1 MKPIVDPRHGDVEDD
16 ASSTKTN
23 SLLSMAGSLLGEISL
38 AKLIVAWLILFI
50 VPAVV
55 LGLAPLIASAWI
67 AKLGAKIASPLLGLV
82 PLAILTAVAAL
93 GWLFGTRL
101 FRLAESSF
109 WSLNALAIE
118 PGYTMCREAIRHLAE
133 RLLPEGADARQRE
146 RFRSGA
152 AAVSGLLISGA
163 ALLVLIATWPSSRFI
178 GGVGDLLAP
187 GQLAWVALANTVV
200 VVSGYLAVA
209 ALVWGLADA
218 TMEPPRD
225 FQRFHPHTSGARTWR
240 IAHLSDL
247 HVVGERYGFR
257 IESGRSGPRGDARL
271 RRVLARLEE
280 LDASAPLDAV
290 LISGDATDAGRSI
303 QWAEFL
309 DALAAHPTIA
319 ERVLMLPG
327 NHDVNIV
334 DRANPARL
342 DLSIGPNSRLRKI
355 RTLSAINTVQGSRVR
370 VVNHQEKRIGA
381 TLADALQ
388 PHAAVLSSF
397 AERGRPYLSTVAT
410 DRWDDVFPL
419 VLSPDREDGLG
430 IILLNSKLRTST
442 SPSPMRS
449 GSSRQ
454 RRQKPSTSSLR
465 STREPAGSSGFTTIR
480 SSILARQRFCRSA
493 SERPSLTA
501 TGSCAA
507 CGRWR
512 SDVSSC
518 TAIGT
523 STGSANA
530 AVSSSCRRRLRSWR
544 RRTISTHISTFT
556 LWRSEATD
564 ASDCWCPNASTF
576 PEIVRAKT
584 VPSIW
589 LTMDLLSDAPVDK
602 QPVSGNVDVLK
613 DA

>member
-1 MKPIVDPRHGDVEDD
+1 MKPIVDPRQGDVEDD

-133 RLLPEGADARQRE
+133 RLLPEGADVRQRE

-187 GQLAWVALANTVV
+187 GQLAWAALANTVV

-225 FQRFHPHTSGARTWR
+225 LQRFHPHTSGARTWR
-240 IAHLSDL
+240 IAHLSDV

-290 LISGDATDAGRSI
+290 LISGDATDAGRSTE
-303 QWAEFL
+303 WAEFL
-309 DALAAHPTIA
+309 DVLAAHPTIA
-319 ERVLMLPG
+319 ECVLMLPG

-342 DLSIGPNSRLRKI
+342 DLSLGPNSRLRKI
-355 RTLSAINTVQGSRVR
+355 RTLSAINSVQGSRVR
-370 VVNHQEKRIGA
+370 VVDRSRGRIGE
-381 TLADALQ
+381 TLADALR
-388 PHAAVLSSF
+388 PRASDLTRF
-397 AERGRPYLSTVAT
+397 AETGRPVFSTTAS
-410 DRWDDVFPL
+410 DRWNDVFPM
-419 VLSPDREDGLG
+419 VLPPDCDDGLG
-430 IILLNSKLRTST
+430 IILLDSNSDSHFSFTNALGVISAAQASAIDMAFAQHPRACWLIGLHHH
-442 SPSPMRS
+442 PVEYPR
-449 GSSRQ
+449 
-454 RRQKPSTSSLR
+454 
-465 STREPAGSSGFTTIR
+465 PAKV
-480 SSILARQRFCRSA
+480 L
-493 SERPSLTA
+493 SER
-501 TGSCAA
+501 
-507 CGRWR
+507 
-512 SDVSSC
+512 V
-518 TAIGT
+518 GT
-523 STGSANA
+523 TLVNGNWFL
-530 AVSSSCRRRLRSWR
+530 RRLRPMAKR
-544 RRTISTHISTFT
+544 CVLMHGHRHIDWIGECGGLVIVSAP
-556 LWRSEATD
+556 SPIMEATND
-564 ASDCWCPNASTF
+564 LDTYFYIHTLEVGGDGCLRLLEPQRIDI
-576 PEIVRAKT
+576 PGDRAR
-584 VPSIW
+584 
-589 LTMDLLSDAPVDK
+589 
-602 QPVSGNVDVLK
+602 
-613 DA
+613 